1 MKTLISLV
9 VLVVI
14 VIKSVFGFVDVSSE
28 VVRGNTLKTSRVY
41 GISSCH

>member
-28 VVRGNTLKTSRVY
+28 VVY
-41 GISSCH
+41 GSSYRTEQVLNNLAL